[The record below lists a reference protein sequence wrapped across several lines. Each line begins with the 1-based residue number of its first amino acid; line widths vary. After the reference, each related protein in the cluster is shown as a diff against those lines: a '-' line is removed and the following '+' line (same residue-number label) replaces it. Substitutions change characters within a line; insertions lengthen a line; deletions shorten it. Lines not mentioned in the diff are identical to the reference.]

1 MKLLLKC
8 KDLKSGRVNFILPW
22 SVAIFSASGTASSHL
37 DLTHS
42 LSHLEGAQPITK
54 RLYGGEGFKMKVP
67 FIPAERL
74 T

>member
-1 MKLLLKC
+1 MKVSDVVLVKLLLKC

-54 RLYGGEGFKMKVP
+54 RL
-67 FIPAERL
+67 
-74 T
+74 